1 MLISLVFLQIVIVQL
16 TEPFAV
22 CSCQNS
28 SAFQFIYFCN
38 ELHVIYPVI
47 DLHVYVVFVVA
58 EDVISKPDLTLEGAT
73 LEASPDQD
81 VWDRKTI
88 EVCGLEPSTTDD
100 AILLFFESNRCS
112 GGGEVDKVQH
122 DMDKTVALVTF
133 KNSGG

>member
-16 TEPFAV
+16 TAPSTV
-22 CSCQNS
+22 CSCQNR
-28 SAFQFIYFCN
+28 SAFQFIYFCH

-47 DLHVYVVFVVA
+47 NLHVYVVFVVA
-58 EDVISKPDLTLEGAT
+58 EDVLGRPDQTLEGVT
-73 LEASPDQD
+73 LEASPAQD

-112 GGGEVDKVQH
+112 GGGEVHKVQR
-122 DMDKTVALVTF
+122 DMDKTVARVTF
-133 KNSGG
+133 KYSGG